1 MNGRLEL
8 ASGCNCATLPTDW
21 KAIRSD
27 IMAPLDSTAR
37 KQPGEPAP
45 PYRAAPHNIEAEQA
59 LLGAILV
66 NNEALYRVSD
76 FLEPPHFFEPIHQQ
90 IYDIARSLI
99 RTGKLASPVTLKT
112 FLPAEID
119 IAGLTL
125 AQYLARLAAEA
136 TTIINA
142 VDYGRT
148 IYDLA
153 TRRELIT
160 IGEDMVNVAF
170 DAPVDFAPRD
180 QIEDAERRLY
190 ELAEIGRY
198 GGGFQRFETA
208 LTTAVDM
215 AARAYQREGR
225 LSGLASGLKDLDN
238 KMGGLQASDLIIVAG
253 RPGMGKTALATNIA
267 YNVARA
273 WRGEVRADGHIDTVN
288 GGIVGFFSV
297 EMSAEQLAT
306 RIIAEQS
313 GIPSSTIRRGGINER
328 DFEKIKDVAVE
339 LQHLPFFIDETGG
352 LTVAQLAARA
362 RRLKRQKGLDLVVI
376 DYIQLLQG
384 SSRRSQENRVQEVT
398 EITTNLKALAKELNV
413 PIMALSQLSRQV
425 ENRDDKR
432 PQLSDLRE
440 SGSIEQ
446 DADVVMFVFREEY
459 YLSNKEP
466 RPGTDEYTKWQVEMA
481 AVHGKAE
488 IIIGKQ
494 RHGPTGTVNVQFDA
508 AVTRFDNLARDDQ
521 MPEPV

>member
-1 MNGRLEL
+1 
-8 ASGCNCATLPTDW
+8 
-21 KAIRSD
+21 
-27 IMAPLDSTAR
+27 MAVESIAR
-37 KQPGEPAP
+37 KLADDATQQ
-45 PYRAAPHNIEAEQA
+45 YRTAPHNIEAEQA

-66 NNEALYRVSD
+66 NNEALYRVTD
-76 FLEPPHFFEPIHQQ
+76 FLEPGHFFEPLHQK
-90 IYDIARSLI
+90 IYDTARSLI

-112 FLPAEID
+112 FLPAD
-119 IAGLTL
+119 VDVAGLTL

-142 VDYGRT
+142 ADYGRT
-148 IYDLA
+148 VYDLA
-153 TRRELIT
+153 VRRDLIE

-190 ELAEIGRY
+190 ELAEIGKY
-198 GGGFQRFETA
+198 GGGFQKFETA

-215 AARAYQREGR
+215 AARAYQREGK
-225 LSGLASGLKDLDN
+225 LSGLATGLKDLDG

-253 RPGMGKTALATNIA
+253 RPGMGKTAFATNIA
-267 YNVARA
+267 YNVAKA
-273 WRGEVRADGHIDTVN
+273 YVGATRADGHMETTN

-313 GIPSSTIRRGGINER
+313 GIPSSTIRRGGITER
-328 DFEKIKDVAVE
+328 DFEKIKDVAIE

-352 LTVAQLAARA
+352 LSVAQLAARA
-362 RRLKRQKGLDLVVI
+362 RRLKRQRGLDMLVI
-376 DYIQLLQG
+376 DYIQLLSG

-413 PIMALSQLSRQV
+413 PIVALSQLSRQV

-446 DADVVMFVFREEY
+446 DADVVLLVFREEY

-466 RPGTDEYTKWQVEMA
+466 RPGTDEHIKWQTEMDLA
-481 AVHGKAE
+481 HGKAE

-494 RHGPTGTVNVQFDA
+494 RHGPTGTVSLHFDA
-508 AVTRFDNLARDDQ
+508 SVTRFDNLARDVDV
-521 MPEPV
+521 PEQIPDRF